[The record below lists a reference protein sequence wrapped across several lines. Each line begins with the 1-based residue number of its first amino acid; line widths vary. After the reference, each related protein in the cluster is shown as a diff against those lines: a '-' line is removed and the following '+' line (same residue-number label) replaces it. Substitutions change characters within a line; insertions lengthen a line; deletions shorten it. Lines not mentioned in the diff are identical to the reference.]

1 MKRNTNNILGLL
13 LILFSINISA
23 NTLHTSPTAPPN
35 CNAQFTDSTDI
46 NNPFLI
52 HFYDLSSGN
61 INSWSWDF
69 GDGTSSNNQ
78 NPNHSYTNPGTYYV
92 SLYVSDSINSCSD
105 SITKTITISG
115 NPPQCQAA
123 FTYTASPTNNLNI
136 QFTDASTGNPTSWAW
151 NFGDGTTASLQNPI
165 HIYNS
170 SGIYSVTLFISSAS
184 CTDSVAVNVTV
195 YSNPNPCQAAFSY
208 SVNSNNNLDYS
219 FSDQSQG
226 NPFLWQWDFGDGSTS
241 SAQNPNHIYAQA
253 GNYSVSLKITTQSC
267 IDSTTQQI
275 TVLPNSNTGSLL
287 VYAYADSNYLDN
299 SIVYLYQFDSLSGN
313 IQIIDSSLA
322 INVQG
327 VTYYNFPNISQGY
340 YYVYAKILNNSSAFG
355 NFYNTWM
362 PNTIYSQ
369 NADSILVNSANT
381 YAFIQMAKSSVSYPL
396 GNGSISGTV
405 KSKNPGT
412 NTPLSQVDVFLL
424 LNDSNIITK
433 TTTNQAGEY
442 AFNNLAFGTY
452 YIHPEMIGK
461 NTQNKKVTIDF
472 ENTDEDSASF
482 IVDGKQI
489 VAGIS
494 SKYNMLSELKIY
506 PNPVKDNLYIQS
518 NLDWNIMIKIE
529 ILDIQGR
536 VLYSDD
542 YFLYTNAQKNIALP
556 NLSKGLYFINLRSN
570 NNSITKKFIKQ

>member
-1 MKRNTNNILGLL
+1 MKRNINNILGLL
-13 LILFSINISA
+13 LILFSVNISA
-23 NTLHTSPTAPPN
+23 NTLHTSPVTPPN
-35 CNAQFTDSTDI
+35 CSAQFTDSIDYNT
-46 NNPFLI
+46 PYLI

-61 INSWSWDF
+61 ITNWYWDF
-69 GDGTSSNNQ
+69 GDGTNSTNI
-78 NPNHSYTNPGTYYV
+78 NPNHNYANPGTYNV
-92 SLYVSDSINSCSD
+92 TLYVSDNINSCSD
-105 SITKTITISG
+105 SISKTIFIAG

-123 FTYTASPTNNLNI
+123 FNYTASPTNNLNI
-136 QFTDASTGNPTSWAW
+136 QFTDASTGNPTSWLW
-151 NFGDGTTASLQNPI
+151 DFGDGTSSTIQNPI
-165 HIYNS
+165 HTYNS
-170 SGIYSVTLFISSAS
+170 SGTYSVSLFISSAS
-184 CTDSVAVNVTV
+184 CTDSVTVSITVN
-195 YSNPNPCQAAFSY
+195 SNPNPCQALFNY

-226 NPFLWQWDFGDGSTS
+226 NPYLWQWDFGDGSTS
-241 SAQNPNHIYAQA
+241 SSQNPNHIYAQA

-299 SIVYLYQFDSLSGN
+299 SMIYLYQFDSLSGT
-313 IQIIDSSLA
+313 IQLSDSSSA
-322 INVQG
+322 TNVQG

-369 NADSILVNSANT
+369 NADSILVNSNNAYT
-381 YAFIQMAKSSVSYPL
+381 YIQMAKSSVSYPF

-405 KSKNPGT
+405 KSKNTGT

-452 YIHPEMIGK
+452 YIHPEIIGK
-461 NTQNKKVTIDF
+461 ITQNKKVTIDF

-489 VAGIS
+489 VAGIT
-494 SKYNMLSELKIY
+494 SKYNVLSELIIY

-518 NLDWNIMIKIE
+518 NLDWNIKIKIE

-536 VLYSDD
+536 LLYSDD
-542 YFLYTNAQKNIALP
+542 YYLYTNTQKNIALS